1 MEDVLPQIYQEIDDA
16 SDIANMFYVSRGWRT
31 QYAYCAMMLCK
42 RRFDAWKKIVND
54 PFTCDRGPTEG
65 GPIRP
70 SYFVYRR
77 PSDLIDSE
85 GVDDD
90 NHEELINWYYPYS
103 PEFPQ
108 GFFEQIIDDVPLFG
122 STFRRYNLDGFTDHM
137 CITPISEEEHN
148 AFESPQEWFP
158 FYYKDGVII
167 GVNVGNNTPSVIGIV
182 IYLEE
187 QTTNRI
193 TDIGTAFTI
202 IQDWELVC
210 DEGVDGFVFA
220 DKYLQMLDLDD
231 MELSE

>member
-31 QYAYCAMMLCK
+31 QYAYCAMKLCK
-42 RRFDAWKKIVND
+42 RRFDAWSKIVND
-54 PFTCDRGPTEG
+54 PYTCGPG
-65 GPIRP
+65 SNRP
-70 SYFVYRR
+70 SHFVYRR
-77 PSDLIDSE
+77 PFNDSDST
-85 GVDDD
+85 DDD
-90 NHEELINWYYPYS
+90 NREERINWYYPYS
-103 PEFPQ
+103 PEFPE

-122 STFRRYNLDGFTDHM
+122 STFRHYNLDGFTGHM
-137 CITPISEEEHN
+137 CVTPISEEEHN

-158 FYYKDGVII
+158 FYYKDGAII
-167 GVNVGNNTPSVIGIV
+167 GVNVGRNTPSVIGIV

-210 DEGVDGFVFA
+210 GEGVDGFVFA
-220 DKYLQMLDLDD
+220 DKYLQMLDLDE